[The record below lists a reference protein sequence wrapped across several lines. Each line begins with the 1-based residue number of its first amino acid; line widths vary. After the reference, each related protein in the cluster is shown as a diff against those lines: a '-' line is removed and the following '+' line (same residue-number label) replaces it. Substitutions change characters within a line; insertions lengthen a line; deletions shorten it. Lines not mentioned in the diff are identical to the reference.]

1 MGRLNSGNLTGPSDV
16 KRAAFVRLIL
26 SVVFMGMMLFLPA
39 GTLDYWEAWLFLIV
53 LFTPVL
59 LVFRYLLHND
69 PDLLKKRLQTHESDP
84 SHRTFMGISVASLLI
99 AFMLPGLDHRFNWS
113 EVPVLIVIMAD
124 IAVLVGYYLF
134 FLVLRENSYASRI
147 IEVSENQKV
156 ISTGPYSVIR
166 HPMYF
171 SILIIYI
178 FSPLAL
184 GSYWASLALAIIT
197 PGILIYRIHY
207 EEKVLIKELPGYEAY
222 TREVE
227 WRLIRHFW

>member
-1 MGRLNSGNLTGPSDV
+1 MSRLNSGNLDRHSDI
-16 KRAAFVRLIL
+16 KRKALERLIL
-26 SVVFMGMMLFLPA
+26 SVPVMGIMLFLPA

-59 LVFRYLLHND
+59 LVFRYLLKND
-69 PDLLKKRLQTHESDP
+69 PDLLMKRLQVGERDP
-84 SHRTFMGISVASLLI
+84 AQKKVMGIGIVSLFI
-99 AFMLPGLDHRFNWS
+99 AFIVPGLDQRFSWS

-124 IAVLVGYYLF
+124 IAVLTGYYLF
-134 FLVLRENSYASRI
+134 FLVLKENSYASRI

-156 ISTGPYSVIR
+156 ISTGPYSVVR

-184 GSYWASLALAIIT
+184 GSYWAALALAVIT
-197 PGILIYRIHY
+197 PAILIYRIHH
-207 EEKVLIKELPGYEAY
+207 EEKILIKELPGYEAY
-222 TREVE
+222 TQEVT